1 MASIICRVSAQFT
14 QNVFL
19 RLDERQRGY
28 LDQSML
34 ERALVGLGKQEVSQ
48 LLCILDQDRD
58 GRISPYELN
67 LAILDWLSES
77 HTMPMP
83 TAFTSL
89 LVLYGLEEGEPN
101 QTKKVSG
108 ARPHT
113 TSDHLHAQIGYAR

>member
-28 LDQSML
+28 LDQPIL
-34 ERALVGLGKQEVSQ
+34 ERALVGLGQQEVSQ
-48 LLCILDQDRD
+48 LLCILDQDGD

-67 LAILDWLSES
+67 LAILDWLSEAN
-77 HTMPMP
+77 TVPMP

-89 LVLYGLEEGEPN
+89 LVLYGMENEEPIL
-101 QTKKVSG
+101 KKTADV
-108 ARPHT
+108 RPYT
-113 TSDHLHAQIGYAR
+113 TSDHLYAQIGYAR

>member
-28 LDQSML
+28 LDQPIL
-34 ERALVGLGKQEVSQ
+34 ERALVGLGQQEVSQ
-48 LLCILDQDRD
+48 LLSILDQDGD

-67 LAILDWLSES
+67 LAILDWLSEAN
-77 HTMPMP
+77 TVPMP

-89 LVLYGLEEGEPN
+89 LVLYGMENDAPRK
-101 QTKKVSG
+101 TAD
-108 ARPHT
+108 ARHYKAN
-113 TSDHLHAQIGYAR
+113 DHLYAQIGYAR

>member
-28 LDQSML
+28 LDQPIL
-34 ERALVGLGKQEVSQ
+34 ERALVGLGQQEVNQ
-48 LLCILDQDRD
+48 LLSTLDQDGD

-67 LAILDWLSES
+67 LAILDWLSEAN
-77 HTMPMP
+77 MVPMP

-89 LVLYGLEEGEPN
+89 LVLYGMESDEP
-101 QTKKVSG
+101 TLRKTAD
-108 ARPHT
+108 ARPYT
-113 TSDHLHAQIGYAR
+113 ASDHVYAQIGYAR

>member
-19 RLDERQRGY
+19 RLDEHQRGY
-28 LDQSML
+28 LDQNTL
-34 ERALVGLGKQEVSQ
+34 EWALVGLGKAEVRQ
-48 LLCILDQDRD
+48 LMATLDQDGD
-58 GRISPYELN
+58 QRISPYELN

-101 QTKKVSG
+101 QKKVSG

-113 TSDHLHAQIGYAR
+113 TSDHLRAQIGYAR

>member
-28 LDQSML
+28 LDQPIL
-34 ERALVGLGKQEVSQ
+34 ERALVGLGQQEVSQ
-48 LLCILDQDRD
+48 LLSILDQDGD

-67 LAILDWLSES
+67 LAILDWLSEAN
-77 HTMPMP
+77 TVPMP

-89 LVLYGLEEGEPN
+89 LVLYGMENEKPTLRK
-101 QTKKVSG
+101 TAD
-108 ARPHT
+108 ARPYT
-113 TSDHLHAQIGYAR
+113 ANDHLYAQIGYAR